1 MMVEEVNIFTTVLL
15 KTDNEKVYYPN
26 SALATKPI
34 SNYNRS
40 PDMGDKVEFSVDTAT
55 PPETIGLL
63 KRKIWQ

>member
-1 MMVEEVNIFTTVLL
+1 MLVEEVNIFTTILL

-40 PDMGDKVEFSVDTAT
+40 PDMGDKVEFSVDIAT
-55 PPETIGLL
+55 LPETIGLL
-63 KRKIWQ
+63 KEKIKQ